1 MENYSAYSNSRRG
14 GCTKFEHRHWPGAL
28 RQTSWPGRV
37 SKQHQQLQ
45 QHHIS
50 GPRILRQRRAN
61 SYSSDPLNLRWVA
74 QESLRREL
82 AGESPMPGDS
92 ALNSPVLA
100 DASSSSGLSVA
111 EATAA
116 ASTAATVEAAAAEVA
131 TVAPAPASWRQRRSS
146 AEASAAAVGASG
158 SGGQFNRQRSLSF
171 KRPPPHRFVPVY
183 GNYRASRRGGLN
195 IDRMQDDRLQLLQ
208 PDWYTDK
215 EVLDI
220 GCNDGVFSLKI
231 AEALKVRAHR
241 GGHRRP
247 AAQANLRR
255 KLTEAEEEAQLR
267 RQLASEGFPSVA
279 DEQTSASSVASSS
292 ASGVANSSAS
302 VSTTAGGFPHNV
314 SFVTGNYVLEN
325 ESQLASIEE
334 NKYDIIQAFSITKW
348 IHLNWGDR
356 GLKLFFKR
364 AFRELR
370 PDGKF
375 IVEPQPYQTYRRHL
389 LCPEHRRNYACNIEL
404 RPERFR
410 AYLEQEVGFAHI
422 LAISEQQQCHGFQ
435 RPLLMCSKPTGCTP
449 APPLSL
455 GPLGQMQQHQ
465 LLQLQRA
472 DSADRLFMD
481 HMAAASSTTV
491 DTPRS
496 IRLPE
501 EVVSPLWEVDEE
513 TEDNNNNNNADGI
526 RVVESAELPVQAEP
540 ATVAPGRRPMALDRS
555 TPVRA
560 CTAGGR
566 ELNRRDTSLV
576 VRSSPS
582 TTISSM
588 RASGAATSAATFG
601 RASRVSSSTA
611 ASPFNGG
618 GFGSTAHPDG
628 LSLSLGHLDLAV
640 AIPGRDSLHLE
651 GLGLGGT
658 AHDGVQLLLVAANP
672 LPLLGRLQIISQFSL
687 RLGPIHFN
695 IKVGLLYLERT
706 SMRERWHWDSTMPAS
721 RSDSAEPIAAS
732 RFTMAVCVRPRLFR
746 VPSIARRWPSI
757 VCNMVSSML
766 RRDLPRN
773 CSHA

>member
-1 MENYSAYSNSRRG
+1 NYQLISAY
-14 GCTKFEHRHWPGAL
+14 
-28 RQTSWPGRV
+28 RQTVFPQISYCCQHLAIICEAWKTTAPIPTADAVAAQNLSIATGPADQLAWPRFQAAPAAATA
-37 SKQHQQLQ
+37 SY
-45 QHHIS
+45 IWA
-50 GPRILRQRRAN
+50 RILRQRRAN

-231 AEALKVRAHR
+231 AEALKVRSLTGVDIDAQLV
-241 GGHRRP
+241 GS
-247 AAQANLRR
+247 AQANLRR

-279 DEQTSASSVASSS
+279 DAQTSASSVASSS
-292 ASGVANSSAS
+292 ASGVANSSAL

-389 LCPEHRRNYACNIEL
+389 LCPSIA
-404 RPERFR
+404 
-410 AYLEQEVGFAHI
+410 A
-422 LAISEQQQCHGFQ
+422 
-435 RPLLMCSKPTGCTP
+435 TTP
-449 APPLSL
+449 AILNCGRRGSAPIWNRKSALPTYWPS
-455 GPLGQMQQHQ
+455 PSSSSARIPAPVAYVQQADG
-465 LLQLQRA
+465 LYTSTLPCPWTAWSNAAASLQRA

-513 TEDNNNNNNADGI
+513 TEDNKIIIMLTALGSWNRQNSRFKLAKSHMRSRPRWRAGQAADGLGQVHPGQSLHS
-526 RVVESAELPVQAEP
+526 RRQGAQQARHLACGPVVAQHDNLVDAGQ
-540 ATVAPGRRPMALDRS
+540 RS
-555 TPVRA
+555 
-560 CTAGGR
+560 
-566 ELNRRDTSLV
+566 
-576 VRSSPS
+576 
-582 TTISSM
+582 
-588 RASGAATSAATFG
+588 AATSAATFG

-640 AIPGRDSLHLE
+640 AIPG
-651 GLGLGGT
+651 
-658 AHDGVQLLLVAANP
+658 
-672 LPLLGRLQIISQFSL
+672 
-687 RLGPIHFN
+687 
-695 IKVGLLYLERT
+695 
-706 SMRERWHWDSTMPAS
+706 
-721 RSDSAEPIAAS
+721 
-732 RFTMAVCVRPRLFR
+732 
-746 VPSIARRWPSI
+746 AR
-757 VCNMVSSML
+757 
-766 RRDLPRN
+766 
-773 CSHA
+773 

>member
-231 AEALKVRAHR
+231 AEALKVRSLTGVDIDAQLV
-241 GGHRRP
+241 GS
-247 AAQANLRR
+247 AQANLRR

-292 ASGVANSSAS
+292 ASGVANSSAL

-375 IVEPQPYQTYRRHL
+375 IAAPAV
-389 LCPEHRRNYACNIEL
+389 PEHRRNYACNIEL

-526 RVVESAELPVQAEP
+526 RVVESAELPVQ
-540 ATVAPGRRPMALDRS
+540 
-555 TPVRA
+555 
-560 CTAGGR
+560 
-566 ELNRRDTSLV
+566 
-576 VRSSPS
+576 
-582 TTISSM
+582 
-588 RASGAATSAATFG
+588 
-601 RASRVSSSTA
+601 
-611 ASPFNGG
+611 
-618 GFGSTAHPDG
+618 
-628 LSLSLGHLDLAV
+628 
-640 AIPGRDSLHLE
+640 
-651 GLGLGGT
+651 
-658 AHDGVQLLLVAANP
+658 
-672 LPLLGRLQIISQFSL
+672 
-687 RLGPIHFN
+687 
-695 IKVGLLYLERT
+695 VG
-706 SMRERWHWDSTMPAS
+706 
-721 RSDSAEPIAAS
+721 
-732 RFTMAVCVRPRLFR
+732 
-746 VPSIARRWPSI
+746 
-757 VCNMVSSML
+757 
-766 RRDLPRN
+766 
-773 CSHA
+773 